1 MVFSEPDTHCGDA
14 QKLKQRLMQR
24 SHYIG
29 WAGPGWAALT
39 EYRFDGEYLMD
50 ALTQVTVRLIFFLYS
65 PPVAMCSTVCFYSNA
80 ISKPSCMSSAHFLMK
95 EILGRI
101 MVIISR

>member
-1 MVFSEPDTHCGDA
+1 MVFSEPDTHCGEA

-29 WAGPGWAALT
+29 PGWAALT
-39 EYRFDGEYLMD
+39 EYRFHGEYLTD
-50 ALTQVTVRLIFFLYS
+50 ALTQVTVTLIFFLYS
-65 PPVAMCSTVCFYSNA
+65 PPVAMCSIVCFYSNA